1 MAGMLIRRRGGCGT
15 ERGSAVLDAA
25 VARAACYVAKL
36 DERGQKMLHHGFLCR
51 FVAALGLARA
61 LFGVNV
67 NDNGI
72 Y

>member
-1 MAGMLIRRRGGCGT
+1 MVGMLIRRRDGCGA

-36 DERGQKMLHHGFLCR
+36 DESGQKMLHRGFLCR
-51 FVAALGLARA
+51 FVAAHGLARA
-61 LFGVNV
+61 LFGVNI